1 MLVALDDLSIRMGDL
16 LTLAG
21 AVFFAIQI
29 SVASIYG
36 RDLDVN
42 VSTFWMFVTVAVV
55 CSVPTVML
63 EPAQVAG
70 VVWAPSLVGVL
81 AFLSVGCTCVA
92 ILVQNLA
99 LAHVPSAT
107 GSLLLS
113 LESPS
118 GVLFSVLL
126 AGEMLSARFV
136 AGFALIFC
144 SIVVSETKL
153 AFLARPLR
161 EVRS

>member
-1 MLVALDDLSIRMGDL
+1 MLVA
-16 LTLAG
+16 
-21 AVFFAIQI
+21 
-29 SVASIYG
+29 
-36 RDLDVN
+36 
-42 VSTFWMFVTVAVV
+42 
-55 CSVPTVML
+55 L
-63 EPAQVAG
+63 EPAQVARI
-70 VVWAPSLVGVL
+70 VWTPSLVGVL

-92 ILVQNLA
+92 LLVQNLA

-126 AGEMLSARFV
+126 AGEMLSARLV

-144 SIVVSETKL
+144 SIVASETKL

-161 EVRS
+161 EARS

>member
-21 AVFFAIQI
+21 AVFSAIQI
-29 SVASIYG
+29 SVVSIYG

-113 LESPS
+113 LEPPL
-118 GVLFSVLL
+118 GRALL
-126 AGEMLSARFV
+126 GAACGRD
-136 AGFALIFC
+136 ALG
-144 SIVVSETKL
+144 
-153 AFLARPLR
+153 A
-161 EVRS
+161 VRGGLCPHLLLNRGL

>member
-1 MLVALDDLSIRMGDL
+1 MGAGTTKTAAAAVPSRCGGQGDATVVAARSPPYWKLMLVALDDLSIRMGDL

-70 VVWAPSLVGVL
+70 VVWAPSLVGVT
-81 AFLSVGCTCVA
+81 VT
-92 ILVQNLA
+92 
-99 LAHVPSAT
+99 
-107 GSLLLS
+107 
-113 LESPS
+113 
-118 GVLFSVLL
+118 
-126 AGEMLSARFV
+126 
-136 AGFALIFC
+136 
-144 SIVVSETKL
+144 
-153 AFLARPLR
+153 
-161 EVRS
+161 

>member
-1 MLVALDDLSIRMGDL
+1 MRVREPAGLSHRSGAKLRPVVSSPL
-16 LTLAG
+16 LCQAPVPPL
-21 AVFFAIQI
+21 
-29 SVASIYG
+29 
-36 RDLDVN
+36 
-42 VSTFWMFVTVAVV
+42 VTVTAAQRGGANR
-55 CSVPTVML
+55 SVFTL
-63 EPAQVAG
+63 
-70 VVWAPSLVGVL
+70 
-81 AFLSVGCTCVA
+81 CVA

-126 AGEMLSARFV
+126 AGEMLSARLV

-144 SIVVSETKL
+144 SIVVSEAKL

-161 EVRS
+161 EARS

>member
-1 MLVALDDLSIRMGDL
+1 MLVVLVDLSIRMGDL
-16 LTLAG
+16 LMLAG

-70 VVWAPSLVGVL
+70 VVWAPSLVGVF

-92 ILVQNLA
+92 LLVQNLA

-126 AGEMLSARFV
+126 AGEMLSARLV

-144 SIVVSETKL
+144 SIVVYETKL

-161 EVRS
+161 EARS